1 MNLSKLYRYVHSK
14 NNLKT
19 RRVIMFDIDKL
30 TDGDFASETVQSNAQ
45 MSLNYQAHWMPFSAN
60 RNFHKDPRMIVGA
73 KESYLIDSAG
83 REVYDSLS
91 GLWTC
96 GAGHTLPEIQQAVS
110 TQLAK
115 LDYSP
120 AFQFGHPLSFQLAE
134 RIIQHMPEKLQ
145 HVFFTDSGSE
155 SADTAIKMARAYWRI
170 KGKPSKTKLIG
181 RARGYHGV
189 NVAGTSLGG
198 IGGNRK
204 MFGQLMDVD
213 HLPHTLQPNL
223 SFTKGC
229 AETGGVE
236 LANEMLKL
244 IELHDASN
252 IAAVIVEPVSGSA
265 GCIVPPT
272 GYLKRLREI
281 CDQYDILLIFDEVI
295 TGFGRMGRW
304 TASEYFDVTPDI
316 LNFAKQITNG
326 AIPLGG
332 VVASHEIYDAFM
344 QQDLPEHAVE
354 FTHGYTYSAHPVAC
368 AAALATLD
376 VLEKK
381 NLIHQSAAL
390 APSFEKLL
398 HELKGAPNILDIR
411 NCGLIGAVQLAP
423 RDGDATI
430 CGFEIGMQLWKAGF
444 YVRFGGDTL
453 QFGPM
458 FNSTEAE
465 LQRLM
470 NAVGEA
476 IYQVK

>member
-1 MNLSKLYRYVHSK
+1 
-14 NNLKT
+14 
-19 RRVIMFDIDKL
+19 MFDIDKL
-30 TDGDFASETVQSNAQ
+30 TDDDAASETVQSNAQ

-73 KESYLIDSAG
+73 KGSYLIDSTG

-134 RIIQHMPEKLQ
+134 RIIQLMPEKLQ

-213 HLPHTLQPNL
+213 HLPHTLQPDL

-265 GCIVPPT
+265 GCIVPPR
-272 GYLKRLREI
+272 GYLQRLREI
-281 CDQYDILLIFDEVI
+281 CDQHDILLIFDEVI
-295 TGFGRMGRW
+295 TGFGRMGKW

-376 VLEKK
+376 VLENK
-381 NLIHQSAAL
+381 NLIHQSADL

-398 HELKGAPNILDIR
+398 HELKGAPNIIDIR

-430 CGFEIGMQLWKAGF
+430 RGFEIGMQLWKAGF

>member
-1 MNLSKLYRYVHSK
+1 
-14 NNLKT
+14 
-19 RRVIMFDIDKL
+19 MFDIDKL
-30 TDGDFASETVQSNAQ
+30 TDDDAASETVQSNAQ

-73 KESYLIDSAG
+73 KGSYLIDSTG

-96 GAGHTLPEIQQAVS
+96 GAGHTLSEIQQAVS

-134 RIIQHMPEKLQ
+134 RIIQLMPEKLQ

-213 HLPHTLQPNL
+213 HLPHTLQPDL

-281 CDQYDILLIFDEVI
+281 CDQHDILLIFDEVI
-295 TGFGRMGRW
+295 TGFGRMGKW

-430 CGFEIGMQLWKAGF
+430 RGFEIGMQLWKAGF

>member
-1 MNLSKLYRYVHSK
+1 
-14 NNLKT
+14 
-19 RRVIMFDIDKL
+19 MFDTDKFS
-30 TDGDFASETVQSNAQ
+30 DSEHTLEAVQTNNN
-45 MSLNYQAHWMPFSAN
+45 MHINYQAHWMPFSAN
-60 RNFHKDPRMIVGA
+60 RNFAKDPRMIVGA
-73 KESYLIDSAG
+73 KGSYLIDDSG
-83 REVYDSLS
+83 REIFDSLS

-110 TQLAK
+110 AQLGQ

-120 AFQFGHPLSFQLAE
+120 AFQFGHPLSFKLADK
-134 RIIQHMPEKLQ
+134 IVQHMPEKLQ
-145 HVFFTDSGSE
+145 HVFFTNSGSE
-155 SADTAIKMARAYWRI
+155 SADTSIKMARAYWRI

-213 HLPHTLQPNL
+213 HLPHTLQPDL
-223 SFTKGC
+223 TFTKGC

-252 IAAVIVEPVSGSA
+252 IAAVIVEPISGSA

-272 GYLKRLREI
+272 GYLHRLREI
-281 CDQYDILLIFDEVI
+281 CDQHDILLIFDEVI
-295 TGFGRMGRW
+295 TGFGRLGTW
-304 TASEYFDVTPDI
+304 TAAEYFGVTPDI
-316 LNFAKQITNG
+316 LNFAKQVTNG

-332 VVASHEIYDAFM
+332 VVASHEIYSAFM
-344 QQDLPEHAVE
+344 QQDLPEHTIE

-368 AAALATLD
+368 AAALAALEI
-376 VLEKK
+376 LEKK
-381 NLIHQSAAL
+381 NLLAQSAAL
-390 APSFEKLL
+390 APSFEKML
-398 HELKGAPNILDIR
+398 HGLKGAPHILDIR
-411 NCGLIGAVQLAP
+411 NCGLIGALQLAP

-430 CGFEIGMQLWKAGF
+430 RGFEIGMKLWKEGF

-458 FNSTEAE
+458 FNSTEADID
-465 LQRLM
+465 RLM
-470 NAVGEA
+470 NAVGDVL
-476 IYQVK
+476 YRVN

>member
-1 MNLSKLYRYVHSK
+1 
-14 NNLKT
+14 
-19 RRVIMFDIDKL
+19 MFDIDKL
-30 TDGDFASETVQSNAQ
+30 TDGDSASETVQSNAQ

-60 RNFHKDPRMIVGA
+60 RNFHKDPRMIVSA
-73 KESYLIDSAG
+73 KGSYLIDSNG

-213 HLPHTLQPNL
+213 HLPHTLQSNL

-281 CDQYDILLIFDEVI
+281 CDQHDILLIFDEVI
-295 TGFGRMGRW
+295 TGFGRMGKW

-423 RDGDATI
+423 HDGDATI
-430 CGFEIGMQLWKAGF
+430 RGFEIGMQLWKAGF

>member
-1 MNLSKLYRYVHSK
+1 
-14 NNLKT
+14 
-19 RRVIMFDIDKL
+19 MFDTDKFS
-30 TDGDFASETVQSNAQ
+30 DSEHTLDAVQTNNN
-45 MSLNYQAHWMPFSAN
+45 MHINYQAHWMPFSAN
-60 RNFHKDPRMIVGA
+60 RNFAKDPRMIVGA
-73 KESYLIDSAG
+73 KGSYLIDDSG
-83 REVYDSLS
+83 REIYDSLS

-110 TQLAK
+110 AQLGQ

-120 AFQFGHPLSFQLAE
+120 AFQFGHPLSFKLADK
-134 RIIQHMPEKLQ
+134 IVQHMPEKLQ
-145 HVFFTDSGSE
+145 HVFFTNSGSE
-155 SADTAIKMARAYWRI
+155 SADTSIKMARAYWRI

-223 SFTKGC
+223 TFTKGC

-252 IAAVIVEPVSGSA
+252 IAAVIVEPISGSA

-272 GYLKRLREI
+272 GYLQRLREI
-281 CDQYDILLIFDEVI
+281 CDQHDILLIFDEVI
-295 TGFGRMGRW
+295 TGFGRLGTW
-304 TASEYFDVTPDI
+304 TAAEYFGVTPDI
-316 LNFAKQITNG
+316 LNFAKQVTNG

-332 VVASHEIYDAFM
+332 VVASHEIYSAFM
-344 QQDLPEHAVE
+344 QQDLPEHAIE

-368 AAALATLD
+368 AAALAALE

-381 NLIHQSAAL
+381 NLLAQSAAL
-390 APSFEKLL
+390 APSFEKML
-398 HELKGAPNILDIR
+398 HGLKGAPHILDIR
-411 NCGLIGAVQLAP
+411 NCGLIGALQLAP

-430 CGFEIGMQLWKAGF
+430 RGFELGMKLWKEGL

-458 FNSTEAE
+458 FNSTEADID
-465 LQRLM
+465 RLL
-470 NAVGEA
+470 NAVGDA
-476 IYQVK
+476 LYQVK

>member
-1 MNLSKLYRYVHSK
+1 MV
-14 NNLKT
+14 
-19 RRVIMFDIDKL
+19 MFDTDKFS
-30 TDGDFASETVQSNAQ
+30 DSEHTLDAVQTNNN
-45 MSLNYQAHWMPFSAN
+45 MHINYQAHWMPFSAN
-60 RNFHKDPRMIVGA
+60 RNFAKDPRMIVGA
-73 KESYLIDSAG
+73 KGLYLIDDSG
-83 REVYDSLS
+83 REIFDSLS

-96 GAGHTLPEIQQAVS
+96 GAGHTLPEIQQAVNV
-110 TQLAK
+110 QLGQ

-120 AFQFGHPLSFQLAE
+120 AFQFGHPLSFKLADK
-134 RIIQHMPEKLQ
+134 IVQHMPEKLQ
-145 HVFFTDSGSE
+145 HVFFTNSGSE
-155 SADTAIKMARAYWRI
+155 SADTSIKMARAYWRI

-223 SFTKGC
+223 TFTKGC

-252 IAAVIVEPVSGSA
+252 IAAVIVEPISGSA

-272 GYLKRLREI
+272 GYLQRLREI
-281 CDQYDILLIFDEVI
+281 CDEHDILLIFDEVI
-295 TGFGRMGRW
+295 TGFGRLGTW
-304 TASEYFDVTPDI
+304 TAAEYFGVTPDI
-316 LNFAKQITNG
+316 LNFAKQVTNG

-332 VVASHEIYDAFM
+332 VVASHEIYSAFM
-344 QQDLPEHAVE
+344 QQDLPEHAIE

-368 AAALATLD
+368 AAALAALEI
-376 VLEKK
+376 LEKK
-381 NLIHQSAAL
+381 NLLAQSAAL
-390 APSFEKLL
+390 APSFEKML
-398 HELKGAPNILDIR
+398 HGLKGAPHILDIR
-411 NCGLIGAVQLAP
+411 NCGLIGALQLAP

-430 CGFEIGMQLWKAGF
+430 RGFEIGMKLWKEGF

-458 FNSTEAE
+458 FNSTEADID
-465 LQRLM
+465 RLM
-470 NAVGEA
+470 NAVGDA
-476 IYQVK
+476 LYQVN

>member
-1 MNLSKLYRYVHSK
+1 
-14 NNLKT
+14 
-19 RRVIMFDIDKL
+19 MFDTDKFS
-30 TDGDFASETVQSNAQ
+30 DSEHTLDAVQTNNN
-45 MSLNYQAHWMPFSAN
+45 MHINYQAHWMPFSAN
-60 RNFHKDPRMIVGA
+60 RNFAKDPRMIVGA
-73 KESYLIDSAG
+73 KGSYLIDDSG
-83 REVYDSLS
+83 REIFDSLS

-110 TQLAK
+110 AQLGQ

-120 AFQFGHPLSFQLAE
+120 AFQFGHPLSFKLADK
-134 RIIQHMPEKLQ
+134 IVQHMPEKLQ
-145 HVFFTDSGSE
+145 HVFFTNSGSE
-155 SADTAIKMARAYWRI
+155 SADTSIKMARAYWRI

-223 SFTKGC
+223 TFTKGC

-252 IAAVIVEPVSGSA
+252 IAAVIVEPISGSA

-272 GYLKRLREI
+272 GYLQHLREI
-281 CDQYDILLIFDEVI
+281 CDEHDILLIFDEVI
-295 TGFGRMGRW
+295 TGFGRLGTW
-304 TASEYFDVTPDI
+304 TAAEYFGVTPDI
-316 LNFAKQITNG
+316 LNFAKQVTNG

-332 VVASHEIYDAFM
+332 VVASHEIYSAFM
-344 QQDLPEHAVE
+344 QQDLPEHAIE

-368 AAALATLD
+368 AAALAALE

-381 NLIHQSAAL
+381 NLLAQSAAL
-390 APSFEKLL
+390 APSFEKML
-398 HELKGAPNILDIR
+398 HGLKGAPHILDIR
-411 NCGLIGAVQLAP
+411 NCGLIGALQLAP

-430 CGFEIGMQLWKAGF
+430 RGFELGMKLWKEGF

-458 FNSTEAE
+458 FNSTEADID
-465 LQRLM
+465 RLL
-470 NAVGEA
+470 NAVGDA
-476 IYQVK
+476 LYQVK

>member
-1 MNLSKLYRYVHSK
+1 
-14 NNLKT
+14 
-19 RRVIMFDIDKL
+19 MFDIDTANDRDEAL
-30 TDGDFASETVQSNAQ
+30 EATSPSVQMN
-45 MSLNYQAHWMPFSAN
+45 LNYQAHWMPFSAN
-60 RNFHKDPRMIVGA
+60 RNFHKDPRIIVGA
-73 KESYLIDSAG
+73 KGAYLMDSTG

-110 TQLAK
+110 QQLSK

-120 AFQFGHPLSFQLAE
+120 GFQFGHPLSFQLAE
-134 RIIQHMPEKLQ
+134 KIIQHMPEKLQ

-213 HLPHTLQPNL
+213 HLPHTLQPDL

-229 AETGGVE
+229 AETGGIE
-236 LANEMLKL
+236 LADEMLKL

-252 IAAVIVEPVSGSA
+252 IAAVIIEPVSGSA

-281 CDQYDILLIFDEVI
+281 CDQHDILLIFDEVI
-295 TGFGRMGRW
+295 TGFGRMGKW
-304 TASEYFDVTPDI
+304 TAAEYFGVAPDI

-332 VVASHEIYDAFM
+332 VVASHDIYDAFM

-376 VLEKK
+376 VLEKQ
-381 NLIHQSAAL
+381 NLLAQSAAL
-390 APSFEKLL
+390 APSFETLL
-398 HELKGAPNILDIR
+398 HELKGAPHILDIR

-430 CGFEIGMQLWKAGF
+430 RGFELGMKLWKAGF
-444 YVRFGGDTL
+444 FVRFGGDTL

-458 FNSTEAE
+458 FNSTEAQ
-465 LQRLM
+465 LSRLM
-470 NAVGEA
+470 NAVGDA
-476 IYQVK
+476 LYQVK

>member
-1 MNLSKLYRYVHSK
+1 
-14 NNLKT
+14 
-19 RRVIMFDIDKL
+19 MFDIDKL
-30 TDGDFASETVQSNAQ
+30 TDGNSASETVQSNAQ

-73 KESYLIDSAG
+73 KGSYLIDSTG

-110 TQLAK
+110 TQLTK

-134 RIIQHMPEKLQ
+134 RIIQRMPEKLQ

-213 HLPHTLQPNL
+213 HLPHTLQPDL

-265 GCIVPPT
+265 GCIVPPI

-281 CDQYDILLIFDEVI
+281 CDQHDILLIFDEVI
-295 TGFGRMGRW
+295 TGFGRMGKW

-344 QQDLPEHAVE
+344 HQDLPEHAVE

-381 NLIHQSAAL
+381 NLIHQSADL

-398 HELKGAPNILDIR
+398 HELKGAPNIIDIR

-430 CGFEIGMQLWKAGF
+430 RGFEIGMQLWKAGF

-458 FNSTEAE
+458 FNSTEIE

>member
-1 MNLSKLYRYVHSK
+1 
-14 NNLKT
+14 
-19 RRVIMFDIDKL
+19 MFDIDTANDRDEAL
-30 TDGDFASETVQSNAQ
+30 EATSPSAQ
-45 MSLNYQAHWMPFSAN
+45 MNLNYQAHWMPFSAN
-60 RNFHKDPRMIVGA
+60 RNFHKDPRIIAGA
-73 KESYLIDSAG
+73 KGAYLVDSTG

-110 TQLAK
+110 QQLSK

-120 AFQFGHPLSFQLAE
+120 GFQFGHPLSFQLAE
-134 RIIQHMPEKLQ
+134 KIIQHMPEKLQ

-213 HLPHTLQPNL
+213 HLPHTLQPDL

-229 AETGGVE
+229 AETGGIE
-236 LANEMLKL
+236 LADEMLKL

-252 IAAVIVEPVSGSA
+252 IAAVIIEPVSGSA

-281 CDQYDILLIFDEVI
+281 CDQHDILLIFDEVI
-295 TGFGRMGRW
+295 TGFGRMGKW
-304 TASEYFDVTPDI
+304 TAAEYFGVAPDI

-332 VVASHEIYDAFM
+332 VVASHDIYDAFM

-376 VLEKK
+376 VLEKQ
-381 NLIHQSAAL
+381 NLLAQSAAL
-390 APSFEKLL
+390 APGFETLL
-398 HELKGAPNILDIR
+398 HELKGAPHILDIR

-430 CGFEIGMQLWKAGF
+430 RGFELGMKLWKAGF
-444 YVRFGGDTL
+444 FVRFGGDTL

-458 FNSTEAE
+458 FNSTEAQ
-465 LQRLM
+465 LSRLM
-470 NAVGEA
+470 NAVGDA
-476 IYQVK
+476 LYQVK

>member
-1 MNLSKLYRYVHSK
+1 
-14 NNLKT
+14 
-19 RRVIMFDIDKL
+19 MFDIDKL
-30 TDGDFASETVQSNAQ
+30 TDDDSASETVQSNAQ
-45 MSLNYQAHWMPFSAN
+45 VSLNYQAHWMPFSAN

-73 KESYLIDSAG
+73 KGSYLIDSTG

-110 TQLAK
+110 TQLSK

-213 HLPHTLQPNL
+213 HLPHTLQPDL

-252 IAAVIVEPVSGSA
+252 IAAVIIEPVSGSA

-281 CDQYDILLIFDEVI
+281 CDQHDILLIFDEVI
-295 TGFGRMGRW
+295 TGFGRMGKW

-376 VLEKK
+376 ILEKK
-381 NLIHQSAAL
+381 NLIHQSADL

-398 HELKGAPNILDIR
+398 HELKGAPNIIDIR

-430 CGFEIGMQLWKAGF
+430 RGFEIGMQLWKAGF

-458 FNSTEAE
+458 FNSTEVE